1 MRVRRPRAVRGRRGG
16 RGLRGRGNLIAQAR
30 VRRWLATAPR
40 FARHEHTT
48 PSSSSSKPS
57 SCAAAHP
64 AEWSIT
70 GTEPPTPDARRIHA
84 RPQGCQFRS
93 GHGGGFIARVDR
105 VFYAP
110 APAFGDHAGRV
121 SKVAVNRIFASP
133 ATLVSRS
140 PESSRNGQCRSSST
154 TATNYSMRMRAEPAV
169 GLSGF
174 GLIVFPPLGL
184 FCYYNALIVDLSP
197 STVS

>member
-1 MRVRRPRAVRGRRGG
+1 MLPPPATPARRQRPARRTRVTRPWKFGS
-16 RGLRGRGNLIAQAR
+16 LRHGSAAGQP
-30 VRRWLATAPR
+30 ATR

-93 GHGGGFIARVDR
+93 GHAGGFIARVDR

-140 PESSRNGQCRSSST
+140 PESSRNGRCRSSST
-154 TATNYSMRMRAEPAV
+154 AV
-169 GLSGF
+169 TS
-174 GLIVFPPLGL
+174 
-184 FCYYNALIVDLSP
+184 
-197 STVS
+197 